1 MPIWIFFI
9 VWISRIIFLILVVL
23 SIYSWAIILNR
34 RKFFKLHIPDI
45 SLKDL
50 SEDSLKEIQSNK
62 ISFVAGHLKLAQEE
76 HSPVI
81 YEKKKQLYT
90 AQIKQQSA
98 LGLSSLATL
107 GSTSPFIGLLGTV
120 LSIIVSFGELS
131 KGKGD
136 MNLVMFSLAEALLLT
151 ALGLMVAIP
160 AVVAYNYFQGKIKSL
175 LQTSESVLNY
185 YFINHSKE

>member
-9 VWISRIIFLILVVL
+9 VWISRIIFLLLVFL

-50 SEDSLKEIQSNK
+50 SGDSLKDLQANK
-62 ISFVAGHLKLAQEE
+62 TSFVAGHLKLAQEE
-76 HSPVI
+76 KSPLI

-98 LGLSSLATL
+98 DGLSTLATL

-136 MNLVMFSLAEALLLT
+136 MNQVMFSLAEALLLT
-151 ALGLMVAIP
+151 AVGLMVAIP

-175 LQTSESVLNY
+175 LQTSDSVLNY
-185 YFINHSKE
+185 YFINHLKE